1 MTKGTVYLAGAL
13 RLDPADER
21 AFLNGVPLSLGH
33 KSFALLLALMQSPQR
48 LMSKDELIATV
59 WDGRA
64 VSDGVLTTAMRE
76 LRSALSDKARDP
88 QFIQTV
94 HGRGYRFLLEVET
107 EGDAANL
114 DDGVAGVSQSP
125 APKKHGARPNKA
137 RGAWLLIAAVLV
149 GVTVLILGLNRL
161 SQDRPSI
168 ETVTVKVEPANSV
181 LVVPFADLSPSG
193 SDDWF
198 AGGLTQELLTTL
210 GQTSELAVVSVD
222 RDALSSASSLNG
234 AELARQLGVDSAIEG
249 SVRRAD
255 GRVRVSVQLSRA
267 ADGVVVW
274 SNSYDRADTEIISIQ
289 EDVAFELANS
299 LNTVTD
305 TEQLRAMTKAGTRS
319 VDAYQALLSGHFY
332 LMQQYASG
340 DANYRRLAYE
350 EYERARLIDP
360 EFSEAH
366 WLAARYWLERSTYIV
381 PPGEAQQFSVE
392 SISAWFEER
401 IERAIETASSPL
413 ERTKYLAARHMH
425 RLEIAA
431 ASRLLQ
437 NYLEQRPNDAYAWV
451 QLAEASTIRGEFE
464 IGQRAA
470 IRVAQLSEQQPI
482 FRSRVIPI
490 FLWVRDIDGSVAQA
504 EQLLVANPEN
514 AFVQYHAH
522 RTLLWAGEFDRARRL
537 LEPISQGA
545 LPPHNRTLARIR
557 QACADGDVAGASSEY
572 NELLENELASR
583 ASVWLARLTLGDV
596 EAANAGL
603 MDLDQEDHLHQLAA
617 WLRYPHFDAAEF
629 PSLAQK
635 LRSDGIA
642 LSEPVPFPFR
652 CGRA

>member
-13 RLDPADER
+13 RLDLADQR
-21 AFLNGVPLSLGH
+21 AFLNGVALSLGH
-33 KSFALLLALMQSPQR
+33 KSFALLLTLMQSPQR
-48 LMSKDELIATV
+48 LISKDELIEAV

-107 EGDAANL
+107 ESDATNL
-114 DDGVAGVSQSP
+114 DDVIAEVSQPP
-125 APKKHGARPNKA
+125 ALKELDGHSKKA
-137 RGAWLLIAAVLV
+137 RGTWLLITAVLV
-149 GVTVLILGLNRL
+149 GVTVLILGLNRM
-161 SQDRPSI
+161 SPDQPSI
-168 ETVTVKVEPANSV
+168 ETVTVELETANSV
-181 LVVPFADLSPSG
+181 LVVPFSDLSPSG

-210 GQTSELAVVSVD
+210 GQASDLAVVSVD
-222 RDALSSASSLNG
+222 RDALTGASSLNG

-274 SNSYDRADTEIISIQ
+274 SQSYDRADTEIISIQ
-289 EDVAFELANS
+289 EDFAFELANS

-332 LMQQYASG
+332 LMQQYATG
-340 DANYRRLAYE
+340 DASYRRLAYE
-350 EYERARLIDP
+350 EYEQARSIDP
-360 EFSEAH
+360 AFSEAH
-366 WLAARYWLERSTYIV
+366 WLAARYWRERSTYIV

-392 SISAWFEER
+392 NITLWFEER
-401 IERAIETASSPL
+401 IERAIETAPSPL
-413 ERTKYLAARHMH
+413 DRKKYLAARHMH

-437 NYLEQRPNDAYAWV
+437 DYLEQRPNDAYAWV

-470 IRVAQLSEQQPI
+470 ARVAQLSEQQPI
-482 FRSRVIPI
+482 YRSRVIPI

-504 EQLLVANPEN
+504 ERLLKADPEN
-514 AFVQYHAH
+514 AFVQYHSH
-522 RTLLWAGEFDRARRL
+522 RTFLWAGQFDRARNL
-537 LEPISQGA
+537 LESINRGA
-545 LPPHNRTLARIR
+545 LPPHNRSLSRIR
-557 QACADGDVAGASSEY
+557 QACADGDVASAESEY
-572 NELLENELASR
+572 AALLENEFASR
-583 ASVWLARLTLGDV
+583 ASRWLGGLALGDV
-596 EAANAGL
+596 EVANMDL
-603 MDLDQEDHLHQLAA
+603 KDLDQEGHLHQLAA

-629 PSLAQK
+629 LNLSQK
-635 LRSDGIA
+635 LRSDGIV
-642 LSEPVPFPFR
+642 LTEPVQSPFR
-652 CGRA
+652 CERE

>member
-1 MTKGTVYLAGAL
+1 MTKGTVYLAQGL
-13 RLDPADER
+13 RLDLADER
-21 AFLNGVPLSLGH
+21 VFLNGVPLSLGH
-33 KSFALLLALMQSPQR
+33 KSFALLLALMRSPQR
-48 LMSKDELIATV
+48 LLTKDELIHTV
-59 WDGRA
+59 WEGRA

-94 HGRGYRFLLEVET
+94 HGRGYRFLLEVES
-107 EGDAANL
+107 EGDPVVAAESPA
-114 DDGVAGVSQSP
+114 VFQSP
-125 APKKHGARPNKA
+125 PSGPHPAHPN
-137 RGAWLLIAAVLV
+137 RVWGAWLIIAAILGAVLV
-149 GVTVLILGLNRL
+149 LVLGL
-161 SQDRPSI
+161 DRAGPGSALT
-168 ETVTVKVEPANSV
+168 ETVSVEIEPANSV
-181 LVVPFADLSPSG
+181 LVVPFENLSPSG
-193 SDDWF
+193 NDDWF

-210 GQTSELAVVSVD
+210 GQASDLAVVSVD
-222 RDALSSASSLNG
+222 RAAINGASPLNG

-274 SNSYDRADTEIISIQ
+274 SQSYDRADTEIISIQ

-319 VDAYQALLSGHFY
+319 VEAYQALLSGHFY
-332 LMQQYASG
+332 LMQQYATG
-340 DANYRRLAYE
+340 DANYRRLAYD

-366 WLAARYWLERSTYIV
+366 WLAARYWRERSTYIV
-381 PPGEAQQFSVE
+381 PPGEAQQFSVAN
-392 SISAWFEER
+392 ISLWFEER

-470 IRVAQLSEQQPI
+470 MRVAELSEQQPI
-482 FRSRVIPI
+482 YRSRVIPI
-490 FLWVRDIDGSVAQA
+490 FLWVRDIDSSVAQA
-504 EQLLVANPEN
+504 ERLLEANPEN
-514 AFVQYHAH
+514 AFIQYHAH

-537 LEPISQGA
+537 LEPINQGA
-545 LPPHNRTLARIR
+545 LPPHNRSLARIR
-557 QACADGDVAGASSEY
+557 QACADGDIAAANSEY

-583 ASVWLARLTLGDV
+583 ASVWLAGHTLGDV
-596 EAANAGL
+596 EAANASL
-603 MDLDQEDHLHQLAA
+603 MDLDQEGHLHQLAA
-617 WLRYPHFDAAEF
+617 WLRYPHFDAAQF
-629 PSLAQK
+629 PNLSEQLE
-635 LRSDGIA
+635 SDGVV
-642 LSEPVPFPFR
+642 LSAPARSPFR
-652 CGRA
+652 CK

>member
-13 RLDPADER
+13 RLDLADER
-21 AFLNGVPLSLGH
+21 VFLNGAALSLGH
-33 KSFALLLALMQSPQR
+33 KSFALLVALVQSPQR
-48 LMSKDELIATV
+48 LLTKDELIETV

-76 LRSALSDKARDP
+76 LRSALNDKARDP

-107 EGDAANL
+107 EADLTGETTNPAII
-114 DDGVAGVSQSP
+114 QSP
-125 APKKHGARPNKA
+125 PSETPEERQTTA
-137 RGAWLLIAAVLV
+137 RGAWLVIAAVLAA
-149 GVTVLILGLNRL
+149 VTVLILSL
-161 SQDRPSI
+161 DRIGQNDPSI
-168 ETVTVKVEPANSV
+168 ETVTVEVEPATSV

-210 GQTSELAVVSVD
+210 GQTSDLAVVSVD
-222 RDALSSASSLNG
+222 RDALSGVSPLNG
-234 AELARQLGVDSAIEG
+234 AELARQIGVDSAIEG

-274 SNSYDRADTEIISIQ
+274 SQSYDRADAEIISIQ

-299 LNTVTD
+299 LSTVTN

-332 LMQQYASG
+332 LMQQYATG
-340 DANYRRLAYE
+340 DASYRRLAYE

-360 EFSEAH
+360 DFSEAH
-366 WLAARYWLERSTYIV
+366 WLAARYWRERSTYIV

-392 SISAWFEER
+392 NITLWFEER
-401 IERAIETASSPL
+401 IEQAIETASSPL
-413 ERTKYLAARHMH
+413 DRTKYLAARHMH

-437 NYLEQRPNDAYAWV
+437 NYLEKRPNDAYAWV
-451 QLAEASTIRGEFE
+451 QLAEASTILGEFE
-464 IGQRAA
+464 IGRRAA
-470 IRVAQLSEQQPI
+470 ARVAQLSEQQSI
-482 FRSRVIPI
+482 YRSRVIPI
-490 FLWVRDIDGSVAQA
+490 FLWVRDIEGSVAQA
-504 EQLLVANPEN
+504 EGLLEADPEN

-522 RTLLWAGEFDRARRL
+522 RTFLWAAEFDRARQL
-537 LEPISQGA
+537 LEPINQGA
-545 LPPHNRTLARIR
+545 LPPHNRSLARIR
-557 QACADGDVAGASSEY
+557 QACADGDITTASSEY
-572 NELLENELASR
+572 TALLENELASR
-583 ASVWLARLTLGDV
+583 ASVWLAGLALGEV
-596 EAANAGL
+596 EAANASL
-603 MDLDQEDHLHQLAA
+603 MDLDQEGHLHQLAA
-617 WLRYPHFDAAEF
+617 WLRYPHFDSARF
-629 PSLAQK
+629 PNLSQK
-635 LRSDGIA
+635 LRSDGIDMA
-642 LSEPVPFPFR
+642 DPVQSPFR
-652 CGRA
+652 CRRE